1 MLTQLKGP
9 VEPPAEFPFWLSL
22 QSQGNQSILHDLVF
36 SPAEHCLVSDPPY
49 SLCSRALSV
58 PYIDWSC
65 AGIVLKLL
73 WKGSCHRFPIWSQEG
88 FSAVVTELSAPMKLS
103 ASEGYTAWASFPHDV
118 LSSTGPEY
126 AKVLRSSITL
136 ICKNKTN
143 NNKKKNFCKIPG
155 KGRNHRP
162 MHAATELMLPVDLFQ
177 LSTAWWKNCVIS
189 LSVMVP
195 AVITPKEGCP
205 QVIFL
210 EGCSWDDQLTL
221 WEQGWREGFLIID
234 CF

>member
-1 MLTQLKGP
+1 MVFCRCQNWLLIYNRMFGCWP
-9 VEPPAEFPFWLSL
+9 SWRVLWSPPAEFPFWLSL

-73 WKGSCHRFPIWSQEG
+73 WKGGCHRFPIWSQEG

-143 NNKKKNFCKIPG
+143 NNKKKTFAKYQAREETTDPC
-155 KGRNHRP
+155 
-162 MHAATELMLPVDLFQ
+162 MLPQ
-177 LSTAWWKNCVIS
+177 S
-189 LSVMVP
+189 
-195 AVITPKEGCP
+195 
-205 QVIFL
+205 
-210 EGCSWDDQLTL
+210 
-221 WEQGWREGFLIID
+221 
-234 CF
+234 